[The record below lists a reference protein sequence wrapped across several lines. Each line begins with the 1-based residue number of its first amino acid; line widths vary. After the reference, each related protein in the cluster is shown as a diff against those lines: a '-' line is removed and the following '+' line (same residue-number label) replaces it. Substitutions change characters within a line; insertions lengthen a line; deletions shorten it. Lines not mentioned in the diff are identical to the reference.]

1 MFGPTSP
8 VNATIEQ
15 AVVELRAAASRTVV
29 PWRLPVL
36 AALIS
41 VAVGTALAHGLA
53 GGRSAVVPAARSGVS
68 SREGFS
74 SLPFAA
80 RAPVSATLGAQ
91 NPAYW
96 ASPSEGGLQ
105 ATVAAQG
112 ERVVFARSGVEVS
125 SGKVSFGLSVKE
137 AGYGGALRSPG
148 ESVPRASLNRV
159 LYAHA
164 GFDEWYATGPLGLE
178 QGFTFDRAPSGA
190 QAGPLTLSLALSG
203 DAHVSLAPGGQG
215 LTLTRG
221 GSSLRYGELSATD
234 ARGRALPSWLQL
246 EGRTILLR
254 VDTRGA
260 RYPVR
265 IDPLVQ
271 QGPKLTPGEG
281 GAGDFFGISVALS
294 GDGNTALIGA
304 PSDAGSGGSAWV
316 FTRSGSTWTEQ
327 GEKLTVNE
335 EDVETPGESCVEEIN
350 EEVGGCGFGR
360 SVALSADGN
369 TALIGGP
376 REKGSI
382 GGAWVFTRSG
392 STWTRQGPKLSPDQ
406 EIGEGRFGR
415 SVALSPDGNTALIGS
430 PAEND
435 RRGSAWVFTRS
446 GSTWTQQGEKLT
458 GSGEAGEV
466 RFGAS
471 VALSSEGDTALI
483 GGPGNAGYHGAAW
496 VFTRSGSTWTQL
508 GAKLVGGEEE
518 GDAGRFGY
526 SVALSS
532 EGNTAL
538 IGARS
543 DDADAGA
550 AWVFTRSGST
560 FTQQGAKLTGA
571 EDGGESEFGYSVALS
586 AEGTAALIGGPRD
599 SSHTGAAWLFT
610 RSGSTWTEQGMKR
623 LGREEVDNAWFG
635 SSVALSGD
643 GTTALVGGPREDQ
656 KAGAAWVFLQGAEE
670 EAQEESPHEE
680 ESTHKLPV
688 ITGLAPASG
697 PDTGGIEVTIGGRNL
712 LDASDPVFGSTPAAS
727 YTVNSSTSITAVLP
741 AHSPGLVE
749 VSVTTPKGTSAP
761 TTSDLF
767 EYLSETGSTGTPPV
781 TLTGVSAGTAGTTAT
796 GGVLGFGPLASPAAC
811 KVALLS
817 RSINV
822 LSHSRAALKITGKGA
837 GHLACTGTVKLT
849 VKTKKTA
856 HRRSRT
862 RTLGTG
868 TFSIALGKIQTV
880 KLKLNAAGRALLAA
894 GHGRLRASL
903 TIVKAS
909 PIPVQAQTASVRL
922 VLAKTHKASTHK
934 K

>member
-1 MFGPTSP
+1 
-8 VNATIEQ
+8 
-15 AVVELRAAASRTVV
+15 
-29 PWRLPVL
+29 
-36 AALIS
+36 
-41 VAVGTALAHGLA
+41 
-53 GGRSAVVPAARSGVS
+53 
-68 SREGFS
+68 
-74 SLPFAA
+74 
-80 RAPVSATLGAQ
+80 
-91 NPAYW
+91 
-96 ASPSEGGLQ
+96 
-105 ATVAAQG
+105 
-112 ERVVFARSGVEVS
+112 
-125 SGKVSFGLSVKE
+125 
-137 AGYGGALRSPG
+137 
-148 ESVPRASLNRV
+148 
-159 LYAHA
+159 
-164 GFDEWYATGPLGLE
+164 
-178 QGFTFDRAPSGA
+178 
-190 QAGPLTLSLALSG
+190 
-203 DAHVSLAPGGQG
+203 
-215 LTLTRG
+215 
-221 GSSLRYGELSATD
+221 
-234 ARGRALPSWLQL
+234 
-246 EGRTILLR
+246 
-254 VDTRGA
+254 
-260 RYPVR
+260 
-265 IDPLVQ
+265 
-271 QGPKLTPGEG
+271 
-281 GAGDFFGISVALS
+281 
-294 GDGNTALIGA
+294 
-304 PSDAGSGGSAWV
+304 
-316 FTRSGSTWTEQ
+316 
-327 GEKLTVNE
+327 
-335 EDVETPGESCVEEIN
+335 
-350 EEVGGCGFGR
+350 
-360 SVALSADGN
+360 
-369 TALIGGP
+369 
-376 REKGSI
+376 
-382 GGAWVFTRSG
+382 
-392 STWTRQGPKLSPDQ
+392 
-406 EIGEGRFGR
+406 
-415 SVALSPDGNTALIGS
+415 
-430 PAEND
+430 
-435 RRGSAWVFTRS
+435 
-446 GSTWTQQGEKLT
+446 
-458 GSGEAGEV
+458 
-466 RFGAS
+466 
-471 VALSSEGDTALI
+471 
-483 GGPGNAGYHGAAW
+483 
-496 VFTRSGSTWTQL
+496 
-508 GAKLVGGEEE
+508 
-518 GDAGRFGY
+518 
-526 SVALSS
+526 
-532 EGNTAL
+532 
-538 IGARS
+538 
-543 DDADAGA
+543 
-550 AWVFTRSGST
+550 
-560 FTQQGAKLTGA
+560 
-571 EDGGESEFGYSVALS
+571 VALS

-822 LSHSRAALKITGKGA
+822 LSHSRAALKLTGKGA